1 MDDSNL
7 KHFVI
12 RVYGL
17 IINENNEVLLTDEF
31 QLDTK
36 MTKFPGGGMK
46 FGEGPVDCIKRE
58 ALEEFGQEIEVIEH
72 FYTTDYFQKAL
83 FFKEHQLISIYYL
96 IRFKDEIRFKI
107 SEKAFD
113 FPEIK
118 NGMQS
123 FRWKAINELS
133 EDNVSFPIDK
143 KVVVLLKS
151 RYTEADL

>member
-17 IINENNEVLLTDEF
+17 VINEKEEVLLTDEF

-46 FGEGPVDCIKRE
+46 FGEGPADCIKRE
-58 ALEEFGQEIEVIEH
+58 ALEEFGQEIEIVEH

-96 IRFKDEIRFKI
+96 IRFKEKIKFKV
-107 SEKAFD
+107 SKDPFD
-113 FPEIK
+113 FPEMK

-123 FRWKAINELS
+123 FRWKAIDELT
-133 EDNVSFPIDK
+133 EDDVSFPIDK
-143 KVVVLLKS
+143 KVVGLLREKMV
-151 RYTEADL
+151 